1 MTDSSEPK
9 KETARIT
16 VPPAPM
22 AKPAGQMEETQP
34 LIDLAAIEKPGT
46 ALMGIP
52 ESTRHGRIDR
62 VPMPLCWTLIAISAA
77 VLILQIWT
85 YLS

>member
-1 MTDSSEPK
+1 MTDSSELK
-9 KETARIT
+9 KETAGIT

-34 LIDLAAIEKPGT
+34 LIDLPAMEKPAT

-52 ESTRHGRIDR
+52 ESTRHGWIDR